1 MTNKLASLP
10 KEILVAVIEKNFDQR
25 HVNSLY
31 IECSREI
38 LFRELDRLKEE
49 VEKTKEDPT
58 TQQRIQFCINDVH
71 NELAKLRRSYDALI
85 K

>member
-1 MTNKLASLP
+1 MKLSNLP
-10 KEILVAVIEKNFDQR
+10 KEILVAVIEKNFDER
-25 HVNSLY
+25 HVNSLH

-49 VEKTKEDPT
+49 VEKASGNSEA
-58 TQQRIQFCINDVH
+58 QERIKFCINDVH
-71 NELAKLRRSYDALI
+71 NELAKLRRSHDAFI